1 MKKSRNLFWSRL
13 DITIKSDNKIDD
25 IVEFCFLQAKNF
37 ENKYSRFIKWNYL
50 YKLNKEKSSQS
61 SWELFSI
68 LELCKKVSD
77 ITWWYF
83 DITILP
89 FLENAWYWID
99 IDLIP
104 ENIWYK
110 NIEIINDIIYLK
122 NWVSLD
128 LWSVGKWYIIDKIYN
143 ILDKEFSNFIIN
155 FGWDIRVKG
164 KHTIYLEDPYDEKKI
179 IWEVEIENLSI
190 ASSSPN
196 KRKLKKWHHLI
207 NPKNKESQNDK
218 IALFV
223 THKLSSFS
231 DIFSTAL
238 FVTPL
243 EKSIKILWS
252 IKWLEWLI
260 IDKNWWIYKSDNFNC
275 KLNNIW

>member
-13 DITIKSDNKIDD
+13 DITIKSSKNNDD
-25 IVEFCFLQAKNF
+25 IIEHCFLQAGNF

-50 YKLNKEKSSQS
+50 YNLNKEKSSQID
-61 SWELFSI
+61 WELFSI

-77 ITWWYF
+77 LTSWYF

-89 FLENAWYWID
+89 FLENAWYWIESEI
-99 IDLIP
+99 ID

-110 NIEIINDIIYLK
+110 NIIIDNNTIFLK

-128 LWSVGKWYIIDKIYN
+128 LWAVGKWYIMDKIYN
-143 ILDKEFSNFIIN
+143 ILNKNFDEFIIN

-164 KHTIYLEDPYDEKKI
+164 KHIIYLEDPFDDKKI
-179 IWEVEIENLSI
+179 IWEIEIENLSI
-190 ASSSPN
+190 SASSPN
-196 KRKLKKWHHLI
+196 KRKLNKWHHLI

-218 IALFV
+218 ISLFI
-223 THKLSSFS
+223 THKLASFS

-238 FVTPL
+238 YVTPL
-243 EKSIKILWS
+243 DESIKILWK
-252 IKWLEWLI
+252 INWLEWLI
-260 IDKNWWIYKSDNFNC
+260 IDKDWSIYKSTNFNC
-275 KLNNIW
+275 KLYQN